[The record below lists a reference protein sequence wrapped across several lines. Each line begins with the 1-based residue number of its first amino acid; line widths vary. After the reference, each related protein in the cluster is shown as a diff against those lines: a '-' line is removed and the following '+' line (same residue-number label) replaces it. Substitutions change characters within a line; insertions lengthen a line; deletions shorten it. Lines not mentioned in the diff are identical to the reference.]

1 MRERRGVARTSCFAF
16 FFLAALRFL
25 LVAFLFF
32 SFSFSSSVIFGFFV
46 AFFFFFFFFLAV
58 GFFFFAAPGFFLG
71 DFFFGEGPAGA
82 SSYRAGTVRSPR
94 RHFAVLPDLAL
105 GQRVVA
111 LILAEL
117 RLTNPFEC
125 TH

>member
-46 AFFFFFFFFLAV
+46 AFFFFFFLAV